1 MEKTEVTAWEHWMSA
16 PAARLQPNNVS
27 NITAQKHYA
36 DICAYSKGPFSGIKP
51 RFEIMDFKLLEF
63 LVWVQ
68 KVILQFVKHI
78 LLHSSK

>member
-1 MEKTEVTAWEHWMSA
+1 MSA

-27 NITAQKHYA
+27 NVTAQKHYA

-63 LVWVQ
+63 LV
-68 KVILQFVKHI
+68 
-78 LLHSSK
+78 